1 MGRKG
6 KATYQGGIINVWKPA
21 GLSSTQTSSKIKR
34 ITNNNKAGHVGTL
47 DPFADGVLPVALGRS
62 TNIIRY
68 MDDFTKTYRVLIH
81 FGQNTHT
88 QDLSGEVVASNWPSQ
103 EDLDLFTT
111 NPDVLTERLEE
122 AKSKL
127 VGEVTQAVPKYSALK
142 QDGKP
147 LYWYA
152 RQGIE
157 VPVKTREIQVY
168 SANLIAAG
176 VNDDIDNSQLLT
188 EESLRA
194 NCPNEQK
201 AILEHFPNWQRVDS
215 NLDEPAEVGLPSLWA
230 IFDVKV
236 SSGTYIRTWAED
248 LGNLLGYGAYAFRLR
263 RLENGP
269 YSLGSAFTVGEV
281 EAAVQ
286 AGENFTDYRE
296 ESGILLSPADAIE
309 EFSVLSLNPTEAK
322 RFIQGQKLNISYYN
336 KTYNDEVMLKLYYQD
351 LFLGIGRILMKN
363 GNEILHPE
371 RMFTTVEYFDTRFT
385 RN

>member
-322 RFIQGQKLNISYYN
+322 RFIQGQK
-336 KTYNDEVMLKLYYQD
+336 
-351 LFLGIGRILMKN
+351 
-363 GNEILHPE
+363 
-371 RMFTTVEYFDTRFT
+371 
-385 RN
+385 